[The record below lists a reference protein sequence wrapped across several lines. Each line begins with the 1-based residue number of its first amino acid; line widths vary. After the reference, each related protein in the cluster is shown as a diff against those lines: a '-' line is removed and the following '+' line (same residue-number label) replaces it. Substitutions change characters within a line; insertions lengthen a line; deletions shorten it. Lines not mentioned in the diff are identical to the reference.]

1 MTLESMVVVVFPKRR
16 PHFPIIIGKM
26 IKEKKKKKIMFVNI
40 NLCKI
45 IKMIIKG
52 VTYNGN

>member
-1 MTLESMVVVVFPKRR
+1 MVVVVFPKRR